1 MSVQDTNPFDLS
13 NRKGNWRRD
22 PGNASLA
29 EVNRSIALPA
39 GSWRRFAAFL
49 GPGYMVA
56 VGYMDPGNWATS
68 IAGGSK
74 FGYTLLIV
82 ALISNLMAIVLQALC
97 ARLAIASGRDLA
109 QACRDAFPRWVAI
122 PLWLMAEL
130 AIIATDIAEVIGTAI
145 GLNLLFGIP
154 LEIGVIITALDV
166 FLILWLQNK
175 GFRWLEAFIITLLG
189 VIAVCFGLQ
198 IALADPDWGG
208 VIRGFAP
215 TVEILRNPE
224 MLYLA
229 LGILG
234 ATVMPHNLYLHS
246 AIVQTRDY
254 GDSLP
259 EKRQALKFATLDS
272 TIALMFALFIN
283 ASILILA
290 AASFNATGRTEVVEL
305 GDAHQLLGPLLGV
318 IAVCFGLQIALAD
331 PDWGGVIRG
340 FAPTVEILRNPEML
354 YLALGI
360 LGATVMPHNLYLH
373 SAIVQTR
380 DYGHSLPE
388 KRQALKFATLDSTIA
403 LMFALFINASILIL
417 AAASFHATG
426 RTEVVELG
434 DAHQL
439 IGPLLGS
446 GIAPSLFAIA
456 LLACGLNSTVT
467 ATLAGQVVMEG
478 FLNLRIPPWAR
489 RLITRGIAIIPAAAV
504 TIYYGS
510 AGTGQLLILTQ
521 VVLSLQLSFAV
532 VPLVMFTASRKKMGP
547 MVAPL
552 WLIAIAVLIAVVII
566 ALNLKLLVDFVGGGL

>member
-1 MSVQDTNPFDLS
+1 MTARDSNPFDLS
-13 NRKGNWRRD
+13 PKSRSWRKT

-29 EVNRSIALPA
+29 EVNRSIALPT

-74 FGYTLLIV
+74 FGYTLLVV
-82 ALISNLMAIVLQALC
+82 ALVSNLMAIVLQSLC

-109 QACRDAFPRWVAI
+109 QACRDAFPRWVSI

-259 EKRQALKFATLDS
+259 EKREALKFATLDS

-290 AASFNATGRTEVVEL
+290 ASAFNGTGRTDVVEL
-305 GDAHQLLGPLLGV
+305 GDAHQLLGPLLG
-318 IAVCFGLQIALAD
+318 
-331 PDWGGVIRG
+331 
-340 FAPTVEILRNPEML
+340 
-354 YLALGI
+354 
-360 LGATVMPHNLYLH
+360 
-373 SAIVQTR
+373 
-380 DYGHSLPE
+380 
-388 KRQALKFATLDSTIA
+388 
-403 LMFALFINASILIL
+403 
-417 AAASFHATG
+417 
-426 RTEVVELG
+426 
-434 DAHQL
+434 
-439 IGPLLGS
+439 S
-446 GIAPSLFAIA
+446 GIAPTLFAVA

-478 FLNLRIPPWAR
+478 FLNLRLPPWAR
-489 RLITRGIAIIPAAAV
+489 RLITRAIAIIPAAAV

-510 AGTGQLLILTQ
+510 AGTGRLLILTQ

-532 VPLVMFTASRKKMGP
+532 VPLVMFTSSARKMGA
-547 MVAPL
+547 MKAPL
-552 WLIAIAVLIAVVII
+552 WLSAIAVLIAVVII
-566 ALNLKLLVDFVGGGL
+566 ALNLKLLVDFAAALV

>member
-1 MSVQDTNPFDLS
+1 MADQGTNPFDLS
-13 NRKGNWRRD
+13 RKSKNWRKG

-29 EVNRSIALPA
+29 EVNRSIALPT
-39 GSWRRFAAFL
+39 GTWRRFAAFL

-82 ALISNLMAIVLQALC
+82 ALISNLMAIVLQSLC

-109 QACRDAFPRWVAI
+109 QACRDAFPRWVAV
-122 PLWLMAEL
+122 PLWLLAEL

-254 GDSLP
+254 GDTLP
-259 EKRQALKFATLDS
+259 ERRQALKFATLDS

-290 AASFNATGRTEVVEL
+290 AASFNANGQTEVVEL
-305 GDAHQLLGPLLGV
+305 GDAHQLLGPLLG
-318 IAVCFGLQIALAD
+318 
-331 PDWGGVIRG
+331 
-340 FAPTVEILRNPEML
+340 
-354 YLALGI
+354 
-360 LGATVMPHNLYLH
+360 
-373 SAIVQTR
+373 
-380 DYGHSLPE
+380 
-388 KRQALKFATLDSTIA
+388 
-403 LMFALFINASILIL
+403 
-417 AAASFHATG
+417 
-426 RTEVVELG
+426 
-434 DAHQL
+434 
-439 IGPLLGS
+439 S
-446 GIAPSLFAIA
+446 GIAPSLFAVA

-489 RLITRGIAIIPAAAV
+489 RLITRAIAIIPAAAV

-510 AGTGQLLILTQ
+510 AGTGRLLILTQ

-532 VPLVMFTASRKKMGP
+532 VPLVMFTASRKKMGA

-552 WLIAIAVLIAVVII
+552 WLQAIAVLIAVVII
-566 ALNLKLLVDFVGGGL
+566 ALNLKLLFDFAGGGL